1 MTFDSELDSKQTML
15 AKTAMARQSTRQQDY
30 IFSVGHDHAQYCSS
44 YFNEVV
50 LSCTFFIY
58 RLYLKLCLKSLN
70 VF

>member
-30 IFSVGHDHAQYCSS
+30 IFSVGHSYCNIMRGH
-44 YFNEVV
+44 FNEVV

>member
-15 AKTAMARQSTRQQDY
+15 AKTAMARQPTGLQD
-30 IFSVGHDHAQYCSS
+30 IFSVGHDYAQYCSS

-58 RLYLKLCLKSLN
+58 I
-70 VF
+70 

>member
-1 MTFDSELDSKQTML
+1 MTFDSELDSKQMML
-15 AKTAMARQSTRQQDY
+15 AKTAMARQSTGQQDY
-30 IFSVGHDHAQYCSS
+30 IFSVGHDYAQYCSS